1 MLLGEPRVL
10 GFDLRLVVQVADCL
24 EHLLED
30 LGDALL
36 ADVAEV
42 FGDVSH
48 GALQVLRG
56 DVECWVSRSYCR
68 WPG

>member
-1 MLLGEPRVL
+1 
-10 GFDLRLVVQVADCL
+10 
-24 EHLLED
+24 LLED

-42 FGDVSH
+42 LGDVSH

-56 DVECWVSRSYCR
+56 DVESWVSRSYCL